1 MTVRIDRLWSREIP
15 AEWDKALR
23 AFSPITPDLP
33 WLTLRW
39 HAASRKDKNG
49 IPHDCGRWV
58 MVQCVPKAL
67 VLKHRPE
74 NDIFVLLGGCP
85 PSRFKDPEQGRI
97 RATWASDY
105 QCRMYREHNVW
116 AKDTWIIQGSDG
128 GHPITYNP
136 MEEAILK
143 AYGLPTDPP
152 PLGALPYAP
161 LDRRVFDQLAK
172 RDRRRML
179 GGMSSTSESVQK
191 EFDEAEREFRRIHV
205 QQLES
210 SMAASADFLD
220 YYTSSSKTSTEARN
234 TLPQMSQADQ
244 ALASVGSQYYVET
257 GALPSSVS
265 QIR

>member
-1 MTVRIDRLWSREIP
+1 M
-15 AEWDKALR
+15 
-23 AFSPITPDLP
+23 
-33 WLTLRW
+33 
-39 HAASRKDKNG
+39 
-49 IPHDCGRWV
+49 
-58 MVQCVPKAL
+58 
-67 VLKHRPE
+67 
-74 NDIFVLLGGCP
+74 
-85 PSRFKDPEQGRI
+85 
-97 RATWASDY
+97 
-105 QCRMYREHNVW
+105 
-116 AKDTWIIQGSDG
+116 WIIQGSDG
-128 GHPITYNP
+128 GHPITYDA

-152 PLGALPYAP
+152 PLGTLPYAP
-161 LDRRVFDQLAK
+161 LDRRVFDQLE
-172 RDRRRML
+172 RRKARRKL
-179 GGMSSTSESVQK
+179 GSLMSEATPEAVQK

-205 QQLES
+205 SQVEA